1 MAAVQGGGS
10 GGAAMQAIDDGEDSP
25 VPHAGDIRPVPSG
38 HWNGAEDLAVTLSL
52 DDLLPDA
59 NGEIVIMGAE
69 DGFRL
74 SIVTDQRVCDSGVIA
89 QHVTAD
95 GYDVGGLSYYAFEG
109 GTTLYYSKDL
119 ALTIAQT
126 ESR

>member
-1 MAAVQGGGS
+1 M
-10 GGAAMQAIDDGEDSP
+10 
-25 VPHAGDIRPVPSG
+25 PSG
-38 HWNGAEDLAVTLSL
+38 YRNGAEDLAVTLSL

-74 SIVTDQRVCDSGVIA
+74 SIVTDQRVCDSGVIT